1 MCHAQGGKQLLFRP
15 WVLQP
20 PGSSGAPAG
29 VEVWRKPTGA
39 EVYAGNVPP
48 FRSRGVVRNVSP
60 AVLMTHV
67 LSSDKQGHGKRRE
80 SNKPVV
86 QNLERVDWRTDVWYE
101 RTTYPWPVS
110 DREYVYIE
118 RWRESQDGKVIK
130 ICRLCTEHDSAPPD
144 TDSGAVTLRAM
155 CAQEMR
161 ADGPDTIWDLALE
174 FNVGGSVPAFLI
186 EDFLRKQTIL
196 CNEVT
201 ETLSKHSK
209 AMLVRH
215 EYLDRECLND
225 LAYRGAERVL
235 DV

>member
-1 MCHAQGGKQLLFRP
+1 MTGLLGTGTEAESGQGSSTSRP

-48 FRSRGVVRNVSP
+48 FRARGVVRNVSP

-67 LSSDKQGHGKRRE
+67 LSFDRQGEGKRRE
-80 SNKPVV
+80 SNKPIVR
-86 QNLERVDWRTDVWYE
+86 NLERVDWRTDVWYE

-110 DREYVYIE
+110 DREYVYLE
-118 RWRESQDGKVIK
+118 RWREAEDGNVIK
-130 ICRLCTEHDSAPPD
+130 ISRLCAEHNDAPPD
-144 TDSGAVTLRAM
+144 SRAVTLRAM

-161 ADGPDTIWDLALE
+161 AQGPDTVWDLALE

-196 CNEVT
+196 CDEATDNLAKDSQAV
-201 ETLSKHSK
+201 
-209 AMLVRH
+209 LVR
-215 EYLDRECLND
+215 
-225 LAYRGAERVL
+225 
-235 DV
+235 